1 MTRSLKT
8 KLLKVVCKQSQL
20 MREPFQ
26 NSSWTN
32 KIDQFDKKTLIANRT
47 GEKFRSKVTK
57 LSVAKTWALIQK
69 VCVNKK

>member
-1 MTRSLKT
+1 
-8 KLLKVVCKQSQL
+8 
-20 MREPFQ
+20 MREPFR